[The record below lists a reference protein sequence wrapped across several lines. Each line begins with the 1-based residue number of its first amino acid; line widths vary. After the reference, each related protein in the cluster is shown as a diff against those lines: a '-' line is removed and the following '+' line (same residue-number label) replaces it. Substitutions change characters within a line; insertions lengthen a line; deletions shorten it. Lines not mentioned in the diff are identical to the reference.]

1 MPSRPLTES
10 ERALLLIALNGYALE
25 NHRGALR
32 TAAEGSLHGQ
42 FVKQQN
48 EVEALRAVIEN
59 AETITIGVE

>member
-32 TAAEGSLHGQ
+32 TAEGSLHGQ